1 MRKHLHKT
9 KQGLLYSNCC
19 DLFLCQI
26 SKIKALLALKIPL
39 MGIEMHKFI
48 LAPVKCACTHWEK
61 SKEKSAKSFSSRTD
75 SNIIGEVWKSSKF
88 GFGAMNLGLSE
99 FDVRPV

>member
-1 MRKHLHKT
+1 MSSSPPNIMGCFLCENIYT
-9 KQGLLYSNCC
+9 KLNKACYSNCC

-61 SKEKSAKSFSSRTD
+61 NKEKSA
-75 SNIIGEVWKSSKF
+75 
-88 GFGAMNLGLSE
+88 
-99 FDVRPV
+99 